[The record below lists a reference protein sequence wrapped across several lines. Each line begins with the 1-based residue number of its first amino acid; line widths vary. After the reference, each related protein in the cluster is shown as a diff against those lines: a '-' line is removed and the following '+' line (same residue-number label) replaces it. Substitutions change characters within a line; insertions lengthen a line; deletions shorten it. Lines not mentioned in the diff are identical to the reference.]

1 MENLKNIAPIE
12 DFNWEAYENGEAVT
26 GMSHE
31 ELEKAYDGTLNK
43 VNDREVVDGTVISMN
58 KREVVVNIGYKSD
71 GIIPLNEF
79 RYNPDL
85 KIGDTVEVY
94 IENQEDKKGQLILSH
109 KKARA
114 TRSWDRVNAAL
125 ENEEIIKGYIKCRTK
140 GGMIVDVFG
149 IEAFLP
155 GSQIDVKPIRDYD
168 VFVGKTMEFKVVKI
182 NQEFKN
188 VVVSHKALIEAE
200 LEQQKKEIIGKLE
213 KGQVLEG
220 TVKNITS
227 YGVFIDLGG
236 VDGLIHISDLS
247 WTKKIKHP
255 SEFTQIGADIEVQ
268 VLEIDK
274 ENRRL
279 SLGHK
284 QLEENPWDVFETVFT
299 VGSVHEGTIIE
310 MLDKGAVVA
319 LPYGVEG
326 FATPKHLVKED
337 GKQAQMEEKLE
348 FKVIEFNK
356 DAKRIILSHSRIFE
370 DAAKAEEKA
379 EKKAAAKE
387 RKAKKQQQEETP
399 MIQNQ
404 AASTTL
410 GDIDALAALKQ
421 QLEGKK

>member
-12 DFNWEAYENGEAVT
+12 DFNWDAYENGDAVT
-26 GMSHE
+26 SVSKE
-31 ELEKAYDGTLNK
+31 DLEKAYDSTLNK
-43 VNDREVVDGTVISMN
+43 VNDREVVDGTVIAMN

-71 GIIPLNEF
+71 GIIPLSEF

-85 KIGDTVEVY
+85 KVGDTVEVY

-200 LEQQKKEIIGKLE
+200 LEQQKKEIISKLE

-227 YGVFIDLGG
+227 YGVFIDL
-236 VDGLIHISDLS
+236 
-247 WTKKIKHP
+247 
-255 SEFTQIGADIEVQ
+255 
-268 VLEIDK
+268 
-274 ENRRL
+274 
-279 SLGHK
+279 
-284 QLEENPWDVFETVFT
+284 
-299 VGSVHEGTIIE
+299 
-310 MLDKGAVVA
+310 
-319 LPYGVEG
+319 
-326 FATPKHLVKED
+326 
-337 GKQAQMEEKLE
+337 
-348 FKVIEFNK
+348 
-356 DAKRIILSHSRIFE
+356 
-370 DAAKAEEKA
+370 AA
-379 EKKAAAKE
+379 
-387 RKAKKQQQEETP
+387 
-399 MIQNQ
+399 
-404 AASTTL
+404 
-410 GDIDALAALKQ
+410 
-421 QLEGKK
+421 